1 MVRVFL
7 LAMSTLLVFGVGR
20 AAAQSAL
27 SAPLNI
33 DAVVAAHPEP
43 RESVSNTRPAVLPAM
58 YAGLATLEGYD
69 AYSTLRALRTGAVEA
84 NPLMRGVVKNP
95 TALVAV
101 KGAATLGAIYV
112 AERLWKGRHRKSAI
126 ILMVVSN
133 GVLSV
138 IAAHNTSVLRSRR

>member
-7 LAMSTLLVFGVGR
+7 LAMSALLVFGVGP
-20 AAAQSAL
+20 AAAQTAL
-27 SAPLNI
+27 SAPLNN
-33 DAVVAAHPEP
+33 DAVVAANEEP
-43 RESVSNTRPAVLPAM
+43 REFVSNIRPAVLPGM

-69 AYSTLRALRTGAVEA
+69 AYSTLRALRNGAVEA
-84 NPLMRGVVKNP
+84 NPLMRGVVQHP
-95 TALVAV
+95 AALVAV

-112 AERLWKGRHRKSAI
+112 AERLWRGHRRKSAI
-126 ILMVVSN
+126 ALMVVSN